1 MSECY
6 VGEIRIFAGN
16 YAPEG
21 WVMCNGQML
30 NISDYQALFS
40 LLSTVYGGNGVTT
53 FGVPDL
59 RGRVPIH
66 KSTDY
71 PLGAAGGVETVTL
84 MESQLPPHTHLAAA
98 QSAVGTAGTPA
109 NGYWAASSATKNIYT
124 TDVTTTPLSAMAP
137 GAVLP
142 IGGSQA
148 HENMMPFFPLTFI
161 MATVGNYPQR
171 Q

>member
-6 VGEIRIFAGN
+6 LGEVRMFSGN
-16 YAPEG
+16 YAPQN
-21 WVMCNGQML
+21 WVMCNGQLL
-30 NISDYQALFS
+30 NINDYQALFA
-40 LLSTVYGGNGVTT
+40 LIGTTYGGNGATT

-66 KSTDY
+66 KNQTY
-71 PLGAAGGVETVTL
+71 ALGAAGGTETVTL
-84 MESQLPPHTHLAAA
+84 LESELPPHTHLAAA
-98 QSAVGTAGTPA
+98 QSAVGSADTPA
-109 NGYWAASSATKNIYT
+109 NGYWAASSAGKNIYT

-137 GAVLP
+137 NAISLAGASLP
-142 IGGSQA
+142 

-161 MATVGNYPQR
+161 MAVVGIYPSR